1 MVALRNNPLFRLYKL
16 VWWIV
21 AIWLSAAVLTGV
33 IRGVFVTGP
42 VPTAD
47 PAQVK
52 APAPS
57 SAPSQTS
64 PTPPNR

>member
-1 MVALRNNPLFRLYKL
+1 MVAARNNPLFRLYKL

-42 VPTAD
+42 VPPAD
-47 PAQVK
+47 PPHVEGHAPSTP
-52 APAPS
+52 PAP
-57 SAPSQTS
+57 TT
-64 PTPPNR
+64 PTR

>member
-42 VPTAD
+42 VP
-47 PAQVK
+47 PAVASPIDAGSQ
-52 APAPS
+52 PS
-57 SAPSQTS
+57 TPSPPP
-64 PTPPNR
+64 PTR

>member
-1 MVALRNNPLFRLYKL
+1 

-42 VPTAD
+42 VPAESSKVEGA
-47 PAQVK
+47 PGAK
-52 APAPS
+52 PAPD
-57 SAPSQTS
+57 APH
-64 PTPPNR
+64 R

>member
-1 MVALRNNPLFRLYKL
+1 MVAQRNNPLFRLYKL

-42 VPTAD
+42 VP
-47 PAQVK
+47 PAGASQLEP
-52 APAPS
+52 APRPSAPS
-57 SAPSQTS
+57 SPAPT
-64 PTPPNR
+64 R

>member
-1 MVALRNNPLFRLYKL
+1 MVAARNNPLFRLYKL

-42 VPTAD
+42 VPAETS
-47 PAQVK
+47 QK
-52 APAPS
+52 LEPAPDTRP
-57 SAPSQTS
+57 APDA
-64 PTPPNR
+64 PPR

>member
-21 AIWLSAAVLTGV
+21 AIWLSVAVLTGV

-42 VPTAD
+42 VP
-47 PAQVK
+47 PAGTSQI
-52 APAPS
+52 APGAQPAAPSPAPS
-57 SAPSQTS
+57 T
-64 PTPPNR
+64 R